1 MSPAILINELM
12 TYVQEGGFVMPPLL
26 LFACLLWYGLGE
38 RMLILR
44 RGVSGDLTQVMKSGS
59 RPSAGVLGDA
69 WTRIRGE
76 INVMLSADEL
86 TARAVSSSAESMTLI
101 SPRIRV
107 QASPRT
113 PALGREPLFITCVR
127 SPDTPRLRISI
138 RSPSPYQSKQAKSRR
153 GGMTKPPSCT

>member
-76 INVMLSADEL
+76 INVMLSAL
-86 TARAVSSSAESMTLI
+86 SLI
-101 SPRIRV
+101 HI
-107 QASPRT
+107 
-113 PALGREPLFITCVR
+113 
-127 SPDTPRLRISI
+127 
-138 RSPSPYQSKQAKSRR
+138 
-153 GGMTKPPSCT
+153 